1 MHMPEDELLFPDPEA
16 LIRAFA
22 EDTKRRRRSSVVKR
36 MPMLLAEDSEPFQTI
51 LICREHD
58 ERILILKDFG
68 TTKRKPKEHSTARM
82 E

>member
-1 MHMPEDELLFPDPEA
+1 MGEIHGSPFVSEDEFLFPQPEE

-36 MPMLLAEDSEPFQTI
+36 MPMLLAEDSEPLQTI
-51 LICREHD
+51 LICREPD

-68 TTKRKPKEHSTARM
+68 TAKRRK
-82 E
+82 

>member
-1 MHMPEDELLFPDPEA
+1 MPEDELLFPEPEA

-51 LICREHD
+51 LICREPD

-68 TTKRKPKEHSTARM
+68 TVKRRKQ
-82 E
+82 